1 MAPFRHED
9 GSALTCSPDGAPVR
23 LTVTGNMTV
32 SGGGSIDVHAAAPIP
47 KTRLVDGFGATGEK
61 NDVAAAEITANDLC
75 DPAISNLPA
84 RFSTT
89 RWRSRG
95 HQLIEHAGVDGAASV
110 TTSLG
115 ITLSIRSARVKNRR
129 AARGVRRAESSTSM
143 TCPCWSTAR

>member
-32 SGGGSIDVHAAAPIP
+32 SGGGSFDVHAAAAIQ
-47 KTRLVDGFGATGEK
+47 KTQLVDDFATTGEK

-95 HQLIEHAGVDGAASV
+95 HQLIEHAGVDG
-110 TTSLG
+110 
-115 ITLSIRSARVKNRR
+115 RR
-129 AARGVRRAESSTSM
+129 R
-143 TCPCWSTAR
+143 